1 MIDIQKVNEE
11 LSNATPLEIIKWAVS
26 AGKKPMVS
34 THFGPHEAVVLHTA
48 AAVKKDMTILWA
60 DSGYNTRDT
69 YIVAEK
75 LISSLGLQVE
85 VYTPKIT
92 ATRWDNAFGG
102 VPAVGEE
109 RHDEF
114 TANFKLEPFSRGLK
128 EVAPDVWITGVRAE
142 QTEFRKNMDIV
153 SQGADGVIKVA
164 PFLHWKEADMD
175 AYLKEHDL
183 PNVKNYFDPTKGLSN
198 RECGL
203 HTQL

>member
-1 MIDIQKVNEE
+1 MIDISKVNKK
-11 LSNATPLEIIKWAVS
+11 LIDATPLEIIEWAVKQGS
-26 AGKKPMVS
+26 NPIVS
-34 THFGPHEAVVLHTA
+34 THFGPFEAVVLHTA
-48 AAVKKDMTILWA
+48 VAVKKDITVVWA

-75 LISSLGLQVE
+75 LISSLELDVQ

-102 VPAVGEE
+102 VPDVGEE
-109 RHDEF
+109 SHAKF
-114 TANFKLEPFSRGLK
+114 TENFKLEPFTRAMK
-128 EVAPDVWITGVRAE
+128 EVAPDVWITGIRSE
-142 QTEFRKNMDIV
+142 QTEFRKNMEVI

-164 PFLHWKEADMD
+164 PFLHWKEADMQH
-175 AYLKEHDL
+175 YLNEHHL
-183 PNVKNYFDPTKGLSN
+183 PNVQHYFDPTKGLSN